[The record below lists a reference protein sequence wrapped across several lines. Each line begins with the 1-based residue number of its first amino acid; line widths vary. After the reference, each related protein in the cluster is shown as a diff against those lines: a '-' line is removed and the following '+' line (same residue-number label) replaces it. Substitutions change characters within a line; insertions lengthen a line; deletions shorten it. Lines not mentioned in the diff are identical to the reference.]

1 MVSVCLYIRG
11 GGQPSRLYADEFT
24 EDHTITEQINADGV
38 TTEYSI
44 ENGKL
49 TIDVD
54 RESGIRASDGGTVNF
69 SGDTVEIKVDAPAG
83 DWVSSVYVYDNSSV
97 NFKNS
102 NTFINGFS
110 YAGLRLES
118 TSSFTS
124 YNFSLNNDRTQSS
137 NNSDRGGY
145 GVLIDGSSFTAK
157 GAADISLKANKNDE
171 YTYAMY
177 LYGTAPNAI
186 FESLASIS
194 AEGNGV
200 SDTVA
205 LAAFG
210 DASVTFE
217 DGADITAKD
226 GSNNRGVMLLDDSS
240 LIANGSTKVV
250 ASGADGTANY
260 GMTIDG
266 GYIKMG
272 ETFVKASGGD
282 NASAIVLSG
291 SDSITSFEGDLTAIA
306 DNSGWSQSVDISGQ
320 GNIFTA
326 KNVSVYAEGK
336 TARGFYV
343 DKSNSAELDGNLT
356 AVVDGG
362 DYGSGQGQTS
372 MGMALK
378 VTGGE
383 FSALGGDL
391 TYHGGDGVGIDAEN
405 GGSVTFTNGVNINA
419 ALGLNFAGS
428 VGKFGGYSEIIADS
442 SDGTNSGIKSSLS
455 TLNMNDAYISARGGD
470 GASGIELSGGTADF
484 SGLLVVEA
492 QADSASTG
500 VLVNNHSVT
509 SEAGKL
515 TAHDMFVKVDG
526 SQAVGMG
533 LRSGS
538 AAELDGHLRVEASG
552 THGAR
557 GLVLMEKANFRG
569 DSAYIKVTGENEE
582 VDAAIFTNNGS
593 AASFGGD
600 VATDAASTAVA
611 KGTDSSVS
619 FTKGLVTLAETTSMT
634 AADGAKISVN
644 STGAGLVAYTGTTS
658 VSDGFIDMTLNGGG
672 SYWRMTGDSSASTLV
687 NNGTLLDMT
696 ADDNKFSTLT
706 LANLNGTN
714 GLVAMDID
722 ASKNTDNSDIILVD
736 DTFSGTQRVSF
747 NRIDAQADADAAGTV
762 IAKVNNNDGVFI
774 APADEEGA
782 LFYKRYLLDT
792 KESETAGYT
801 TDWYIK
807 ELANVDPSEKPT
819 TTVNSVMS
827 AASLNYHTW
836 RTQNDKLMQRM
847 GDLRKSGGANNGA
860 WFRFGGSKISLGG
873 GHGFDNEYMYYE
885 VGYDRIIRET
895 SKYTWFGGVAFSYG
909 EGDSSYA
916 RGDGDNES
924 KAVSLYLTQI
934 NKGGSYLDLVF
945 KLGRWDDDFAVRDS
959 YGERITGETENSGI
973 SFSAE
978 YGKKIALNKNGFY
991 IEPQAQLTYGHLDGD
1006 TYTTS
1011 NGVSV
1016 HQEGIESLVGRFG
1029 FNLGWD
1035 ISKTS
1040 NIYLKASVLH
1050 EFLGDYGVSMS
1061 DATGRVRLSGDYGD
1075 TWFEY
1080 GLGAAF
1086 TLGKRGND
1094 FLYFD
1099 VERSEGGDLD
1109 MEWRW
1114 NAGFRFE
1121 M

>member
-1 MVSVCLYIRG
+1 M
-11 GGQPSRLYADEFT
+11 
-24 EDHTITEQINADGV
+24 HTH
-38 TTEYSI
+38 EYSI
-44 ENGKL
+44 TNGTL
-49 TIDVD
+49 TIDTSTAWYSVY
-54 RESGIRASDGGTVNF
+54 SDNGSTVNF
-69 SGDTVEIKVDAPAG
+69 SGENVALRNGSTDVPFTIV
-83 DWVSSVYVYDNSSV
+83 VYANGGVI
-97 NFKNS
+97 NFNNI

-110 YAGLRLES
+110 YAGLQLVGN
-118 TSSFTS
+118 SSFTS
-124 YNFSLNNDRTQSS
+124 RNFSLNNDRTLNDS
-137 NNSDRGGY
+137 NTDGGGY
-145 GVLIDGSSFTAK
+145 GVLIESSSFTAK
-157 GAADISLKANKNDE
+157 GAADISLKANKNDG

-205 LAAFG
+205 LAASG
-210 DASVTFE
+210 GASVTFE
-217 DGADITAKD
+217 DEADITAQGGYNNTGIDIYEGALSSGGAVSIKVAGD
-226 GSNNRGVMLLDDSS
+226 ENSEVNMGIFARSGSMEMADTVIDIKG
-240 LIANGSTKVV
+240 
-250 ASGADGTANY
+250 GADY
-260 GMTIDG
+260 
-266 GYIKMG
+266 
-272 ETFVKASGGD
+272 
-282 NASAIVLSG
+282 ASAI
-291 SDSITSFEGDLTAIA
+291 
-306 DNSGWSQSVDISGQ
+306 DIS
-320 GNIFTA
+320 
-326 KNVSVYAEGK
+326 E
-336 TARGFYV
+336 
-343 DKSNSAELDGNLT
+343 SNAVFHGNLT
-356 AVVDGG
+356 ASVTETANAQTISLLDGSILEAENVSVTAQGGSARGLYVQDDSRATLSGGLTIFVDGETETLG
-362 DYGSGQGQTS
+362 LSSYG
-372 MGMALK
+372 A
-378 VTGGE
+378 
-383 FSALGGDL
+383 FSAFTGNITAEGENS
-391 TYHGGDGVGIDAEN
+391 VGIESQSGKITFEN
-405 GGSVTFTNGVNINA
+405 GVRINA
-419 ALGLNFAGS
+419 AKGIYLQGDADGNDA
-428 VGKFGGYSEIIADS
+428 VGNFGGYSEIIAD
-442 SDGTNSGIKSSLS
+442 KSSERNTGVQVRQS
-455 TLNMNDAYISARGGD
+455 TLNMEGAEIIAEGGEATALVLQGGNANFSDSLVVNVVGSESTGINVKQYYIDGSGSGELRTKGVDVAVNGQSAVGFNVEY
-470 GASGIELSGGTADF
+470 STAD
-484 SGLLVVEA
+484 V
-492 QADSASTG
+492 
-500 VLVNNHSVT
+500 
-509 SEAGKL
+509 
-515 TAHDMFVKVDG
+515 
-526 SQAVGMG
+526 
-533 LRSGS
+533 
-538 AAELDGHLRVEASG
+538 DGHLNINAKGVNG
-552 THGAR
+552 TR
-557 GLVLMEKANFRG
+557 GLMARYNSTFTG
-569 DSAYIKVTGENEE
+569 DTAFISVKGENE
-582 VDAAIFTNNGS
+582 AADTAIYAGS
-593 AASFGGD
+593 ASSISFTGD
-600 VATDAASTAVA
+600 VVTNALSTAMA
-611 KGTDSSVS
+611 DGDASSVT
-619 FTKGLVTLAETTSMT
+619 FEKGLVTLAENTSIT
-634 AADGAKISVN
+634 AEDGAAISVN

-658 VSDGFIDMTLNGGG
+658 VSDGVIDMTLNGGG

-696 ADDNKFSTLT
+696 ADGNKFSTLT

-722 ASKNTDNSDIILVD
+722 ASKNTDNSDVILVN
-736 DTFSGTQRVSF
+736 DTFSGTQRISF

-836 RTQNDKLMQRM
+836 RTQNDKLMRRM
-847 GDLRKSGGANNGA
+847 GDLRKGGGANNGA
-860 WFRFGGSKISLGG
+860 WFRFGGSKINLGG
-873 GHGFDNEYMYYE
+873 RHGFDNEYMYYE

-959 YGERITGETENSGI
+959 YGERITGETENTGI